1 MNIFIFQDVDGEICA
16 IDNDFVVGL
25 STALS
30 KLGGVFHSHIGN
42 YFRIY
47 DTVNEDFIYV
57 GDITPDKMWEVFEET
72 LTCKI
77 WEVK

>member
-1 MNIFIFQDVDGEICA
+1 MKIFIFQDVDSEICA
-16 IDNDFVVGL
+16 VNSDFIVGL

-30 KLGGVFHSHIGN
+30 KLGGIFHSHVGD

-47 DTVNEDFIYV
+47 DTINEDFIYK
-57 GDITPDKMWEVFEET
+57 GDINPDKMWEVFKET

-77 WEVK
+77 WEVN